1 MGYDMCG
8 IALDGWVFRDYTTTA
23 VTFWGEVVVFGEVGE
38 LDSKWDGKG
47 MNPLTICYS

>member
-23 VTFWGEVVVFGEVGE
+23 VAQSDVTAEFGAAWRW
-38 LDSKWDGKG
+38 SR
-47 MNPLTICYS
+47 